1 MPMKSVKTRI
11 EGKVQGVWFRAWT
24 EKTATGLGLDGWVRN
39 RPDGSVEALFSGP
52 AEIVDRMLA
61 DCRNGPPLSRVTK
74 VQADPADAP
83 VQAGFK
89 ILPDG

>member
-1 MPMKSVKTRI
+1 MPVKSVKTRI

-24 EKTATGLGLDGWVRN
+24 EKTATGLGLNGWVRN

-52 AEIVDRMLA
+52 VETVDRMLA
-61 DCRNGPPLSRVTK
+61 DCWNGPPLSRVTT
-74 VQADPADAP
+74 VQATPADAP
-83 VQAGFK
+83 AQAGFN